1 MPFKLPP
8 LPYSEDA
15 LEPHISAR
23 TLQFHHGKHHKSYVE
38 TLNKLIDGGK
48 YADMPLEEIIRATA
62 NAKDKTDKKI
72 FNNAAQVWNHAFF
85 WHSMSPHGRGE
96 PDGDL
101 LGRITKCFGS
111 IEEFHAKFKEAAV
124 GQFGSGWAWLIEEK
138 GKLTIVTTANAETP
152 IAKAGQTPLLTCD
165 VWEHA
170 YYLDY
175 QNERPKFV
183 ETFLRHLAH
192 WHLAAHVLKDH
203 DILNFTTMESTMSN
217 TKIEGGKTEDSK
229 VEGEGNY
236 KAARDYNKGV
246 AKSVAAGKSEEQA
259 KAAKQALDGK
269 DGEELKRAEAE
280 GKSHSHGE
288 DPKLHKAGRA

>member
-8 LPYSEDA
+8 LPYAEDA
-15 LEPHISAR
+15 LEPHMSAR
-23 TLQFHHGKHHKSYVE
+23 TLQFHHGKHHKTYVE

-62 NAKDKTDKKI
+62 DAKDGDEKKI

-85 WHSMSPHGRGE
+85 WHCLSPHGGGE
-96 PDGDL
+96 PEGDL
-101 LGRITKCFGS
+101 RARIDKDFGGLD
-111 IEEFHAKFKEAAV
+111 EFRAKFKEAAV

-138 GKLTIVTTANAETP
+138 GKLAIVTTPNAMTP
-152 IAKAGQTPLLTCD
+152 IAKGQKPLLTCD

-170 YYLDY
+170 YYLDH

-192 WHLAAHVLKDH
+192 WHMAAHVLENEDF
-203 DILNFTTMESTMSN
+203 LNFTTMEKTMTNSKIEG
-217 TKIEGGKTEDSK
+217 TKIEG
-229 VEGEGNY
+229 EGSYTATHNY
-236 KAARDYNKGV
+236 NAGV
-246 AKSVAAGKSEEQA
+246 AKSVKSGKSDEQA
-259 KAAKQALDGK
+259 KAAKKALDGK
-269 DGEELKRAEAE
+269 DGAELKRAEAE

-288 DPKLHKAGRA
+288 DPKLRKVGRA